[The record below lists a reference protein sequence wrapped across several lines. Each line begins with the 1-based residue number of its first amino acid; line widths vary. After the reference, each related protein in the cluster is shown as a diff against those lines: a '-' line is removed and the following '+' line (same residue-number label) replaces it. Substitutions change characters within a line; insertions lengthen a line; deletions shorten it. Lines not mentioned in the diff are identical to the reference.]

1 VVSVILRYSVRL
13 ILALG
18 VLACVDALAHS
29 FREPSAAE
37 KMSEADLVVV
47 GEVLAVSAPNDNDAR
62 NINVRRH
69 VVLKGGVA
77 DEFAFEHGQ
86 WIAEMSSDCCSV
98 GVIYIFFLRG
108 NYRVGW
114 APLRGQ
120 EAIMRLDQPY
130 DQKET
135 IPAYLPG
142 R

>member
-1 VVSVILRYSVRL
+1 MISLFSARL
-13 ILALG
+13 MCALG
-18 VLACVDALAHS
+18 PLLCVDALAHG

-47 GEVLAVSAPNDNDAR
+47 GEVLAVSAPDANDAR
-62 NINVRRH
+62 TINVRRH

-86 WIAEMSSDCCSV
+86 WIAEMSSDCCNV

-108 NYRVGW
+108 NYRVGLT
-114 APLRGQ
+114 PLRGQ
-120 EAIMRLDQPY
+120 EAIMRLDQPH

-135 IPAYLPG
+135 VPGYLPG